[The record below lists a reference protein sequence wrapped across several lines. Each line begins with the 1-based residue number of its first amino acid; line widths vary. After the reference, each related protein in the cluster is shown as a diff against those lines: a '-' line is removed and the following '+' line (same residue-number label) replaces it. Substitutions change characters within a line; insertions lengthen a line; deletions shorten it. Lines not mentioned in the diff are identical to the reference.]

1 MTRAK
6 RGFKARRRRKKI
18 LALASGYR
26 GSRKNR
32 FRTAIHVVRRALAY
46 SYRDRRRR
54 RRDFRRLWITRIN
67 AASRAEGLR
76 YSELIAGLRKC
87 GITLDRSVLANMAI
101 EDQAGF
107 AKLVAE
113 ARKSLEKQATT

>member
-18 LALASGYR
+18 LDLASGFR
-26 GSRKNR
+26 GGRKNR

-76 YSELIAGLRKC
+76 YSELIAGLRKR
-87 GITLDRSVLANMAI
+87 GVTLDRSVLANMAI
-101 EDQAGF
+101 EDHGAF
-107 AKLVAE
+107 VKLVAE
-113 ARKSLEKQATT
+113 ARLGLQTASK